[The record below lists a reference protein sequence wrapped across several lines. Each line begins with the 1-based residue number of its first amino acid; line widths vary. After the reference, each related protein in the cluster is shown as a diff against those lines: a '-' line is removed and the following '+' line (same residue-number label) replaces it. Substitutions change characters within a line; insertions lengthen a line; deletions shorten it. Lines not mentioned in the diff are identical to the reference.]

1 MISIH
6 NNTPFYHELKDLF
19 IKNILNI
26 EKSQLEE
33 YYQYWRLNFDS
44 LSSDKI
50 KILDNL
56 IHSNQKVPKES
67 ILKGI
72 DLPTWF
78 GDFNNKRIVVLGI
91 DPLRNS
97 KVFNEIG
104 ADIHRNVLL
113 GTPYAF
119 HEKNSREKDC
129 KSYWTLI
136 DGLKKAGNFVYCT
149 DIFKTYYYK
158 DNEKIRSYNDP
169 SYISNQYHKIILEEE
184 LNLINPDIIIIFG
197 KLAHSFLLDKKC
209 PKIGQSIIKTKEN
222 YILKNKLAEVY
233 TVLHLS
239 KTPRGHHFKSFFE
252 NNEINTQSLNV
263 EDRVKCAEKYL
274 EIFKKNKII

>member
-1 MISIH
+1 MVSTY
-6 NNTPFYHELKDLF
+6 NNSPFFDELKDLF
-19 IKNILNI
+19 INNILNI

-33 YYQYWRLNFDS
+33 YYEYWRLNFDS
-44 LSSDKI
+44 FKSNKI
-50 KILDNL
+50 KIPDNL
-56 IHSNQKVPKES
+56 IHINQKVPNES

-97 KVFNEIG
+97 KAFNEIG
-104 ADIHRNVLL
+104 ADINQDVLL

-119 HEKNSREKDC
+119 HEKTSREKDC
-129 KSYWTLI
+129 KSYWTFINGLI
-136 DGLKKAGNFVYCT
+136 NGGNFVYCT
-149 DIFKTYYYK
+149 DIFKTYYFKEY
-158 DNEKIRSYNDP
+158 EKIRSYNDAP
-169 SYISNQYHKIILEEE
+169 YVSNEYHKIILKKE
-184 LNLINPDIIIIFG
+184 LNLINPDVIIVFG

-222 YILKNKLAEVY
+222 YTLKDKLSDVY

-239 KTPRGHHFKSFFE
+239 KTPRGNNFKLFFD
-252 NNEINTQSLNV
+252 NNDINTQSLNV
-263 EDRVKCAEKYL
+263 EDRVNCAEKYL
-274 EIFKKNKII
+274 EILKQNKII